1 MLAPFAAS
9 EARANAAVLGRLCNA
24 VAVVGGVDV
33 PVIFEKPYA
42 GPFGGEADAA
52 APECTGPVDG
62 LGALERGDALSI
74 GGVAYEVITAE
85 PDGSGFIRVVL
96 GTA

>member
-1 MLAPFAAS
+1 MLAPFAAT
-9 EARANAAVLGRLCNA
+9 EARANAAVLDRLCNA

-42 GPFGGEADAA
+42 EPFGGEADAA
-52 APECTGPVDG
+52 APECTGPADG

-74 GGVAYEVITAE
+74 AGVVYEVITAE